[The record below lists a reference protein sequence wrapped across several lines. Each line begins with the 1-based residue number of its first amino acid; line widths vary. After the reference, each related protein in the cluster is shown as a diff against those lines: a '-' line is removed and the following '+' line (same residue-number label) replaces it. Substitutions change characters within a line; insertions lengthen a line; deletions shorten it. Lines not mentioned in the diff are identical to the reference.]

1 MRYETYKKLANATLG
16 KVKADLV
23 LRNCRIVDVF
33 TGEIVE
39 SGIAVKDG
47 TILGVSKSYQGKTI
61 YSISMLFD

>member
-1 MRYETYKKLANATLG
+1 MKYETYKKLANATLG

-47 TILGVSKSYQGKTI
+47 TI
-61 YSISMLFD
+61 